1 MPSGKT
7 HDRITLWSLPLV
19 AALTFGHTRS
29 SNLTLLVS
37 GAFLFGGL
45 MFGPDLDTY
54 SRQFQR
60 WGWFRWIWMPYQN
73 GLNHRSFLS
82 HGPLV
87 GTAVRLIYLVAWI
100 GFLAIPSLILSQL
113 WAKDWTLEAAF
124 LEMWRSLSIH
134 YIEAIALFI
143 GLDLGAISHTFS
155 DLLVSSYKRFKTKG
169 WVALI
174 PQSIYKRFQSQG
186 WSGLILPS
194 TKKKKSRRKSS
205 TSKLKART
213 KTRTKTKIKH

>member
-37 GAFLFGGL
+37 GGFLFGGL

-87 GTAVRLIYLVAWI
+87 GTAVRLIYLIAWI
-100 GFLAIPSLILSQL
+100 GFLAIPSLILSQF
-113 WAKDWTLEAAF
+113 WARDWTLGAAF
-124 LEMWRSLSIH
+124 QEMWRSLSTH
-134 YIEAIALFI
+134 YVEAIALFI
-143 GLDLGAISHTFS
+143 GLDLGATSHTLS
-155 DLLVSSYKRFKTKG
+155 DLLVSTHKRFQTKG

-186 WSGLILPS
+186 WSGLIVPS

-205 TSKLKART
+205 TSKLKPRT
-213 KTRTKTKIKH
+213 KAKP

>member
-19 AALTFGHTRS
+19 AALTFGHTRN

-37 GAFLFGGL
+37 GGFLFGGL

-60 WGWFRWIWMPYQN
+60 WGYFRWIWIPYQN

-87 GTAVRLIYLVAWI
+87 GTAVRLIYLILWI
-100 GFLAIPSLILSQL
+100 GFLAIPSLILTQL
-113 WAKDWTLEAAF
+113 VAEQWFLGSAF
-124 LEMWRSLSIH
+124 QEMWRSLSAH
-134 YIEAIALFI
+134 YMEAIALFI
-143 GLDLGAISHTFS
+143 GLELGATSHTLS
-155 DLLVSSYKRFKTKG
+155 DLLVSTYKSVKTKG
-169 WVALI
+169 LIGLI
-174 PQSIYKRFQSQG
+174 PHSLYKRFQSQG
-186 WSGLILPS
+186 ISGLIFPS
-194 TKKKKSRRKSS
+194 TKKKKSRRKFSNS
-205 TSKLKART
+205 QVKPRT
-213 KTRTKTKIKH
+213 RIKTKSKIKN